1 VADPSNSA
9 IADALDELGDL
20 YELDGAIAHRVLA
33 YRTAAKTIR
42 ETPGSVAALA
52 REGRATD
59 LTGVGTTL
67 AEKILALV
75 QTGTIPAAEK
85 LRARY
90 PEGVLAMTRLP
101 GLGPKRARRLFEELG
116 IDSLDALRAAATEER
131 IRDLKG
137 FGEKAEVAII
147 AALDAGHGDRPRGR
161 VSLAGALETGE
172 RIADALRAHPA
183 VVRAELAGS
192 ARRLAESVK
201 DLDVVVASEDPAAVV
216 EAFSALDAL
225 ASVSSSGE
233 GGARGEA
240 QNGLAIDLRI
250 VPPSTFG
257 NLLQHFTGSKE
268 HNVHLREQAVRRGL
282 HVSEHGILD
291 DATGE
296 TQRFATEEEVY
307 AHLGLPYPEPEL
319 REDRGEL
326 EPGWVPPE
334 LICVEDLQG
343 DLHCHTTAS
352 DGQASI
358 EEMAVA
364 ARDLGRRYL
373 AITDH
378 SASHGFGNDVPAD
391 ELLRQIER
399 VREADA
405 RVEGITILAGSEVN
419 ILQDG
424 SLDYDDEVLEKLDWV
439 VASVHTRFQ
448 LGADEMTARIVRAI
462 EHPLVDALGHPTGR
476 LIGRR
481 PPYDV
486 DMAAVIDA
494 AVRTGTLL
502 EINGAPDRRDLNEVH
517 ARAAADAGALLV
529 IDSDAHRPQTLA
541 NVRWGVATAR
551 RARLTAAEVANT
563 RPWDELAVLRPRLR
577 GD

>member
-1 VADPSNSA
+1 
-9 IADALDELGDL
+9 
-20 YELDGAIAHRVLA
+20 
-33 YRTAAKTIR
+33 
-42 ETPGSVAALA
+42 
-52 REGRATD
+52 
-59 LTGVGTTL
+59 
-67 AEKILALV
+67 
-75 QTGTIPAAEK
+75 
-85 LRARY
+85 
-90 PEGVLAMTRLP
+90 
-101 GLGPKRARRLFEELG
+101 
-116 IDSLDALRAAATEER
+116 
-131 IRDLKG
+131 
-137 FGEKAEVAII
+137 
-147 AALDAGHGDRPRGR
+147 
-161 VSLAGALETGE
+161 
-172 RIADALRAHPA
+172 
-183 VVRAELAGS
+183 
-192 ARRLAESVK
+192 
-201 DLDVVVASEDPAAVV
+201 
-216 EAFSALDAL
+216 
-225 ASVSSSGE
+225 
-233 GGARGEA
+233 
-240 QNGLAIDLRI
+240 
-250 VPPSTFG
+250 
-257 NLLQHFTGSKE
+257 
-268 HNVHLREQAVRRGL
+268 
-282 HVSEHGILD
+282 
-291 DATGE
+291 
-296 TQRFATEEEVY
+296 
-307 AHLGLPYPEPEL
+307 
-319 REDRGEL
+319 
-326 EPGWVPPE
+326 
-334 LICVEDLQG
+334 
-343 DLHCHTTAS
+343 
-352 DGQASI
+352 
-358 EEMAVA
+358 MAVA

-424 SLDYDDEVLEKLDWV
+424 SLDYDDEVLEQLDWV

-448 LGADEMTARIVRAI
+448 LGAAEMTARIVRAI

-577 GD
+577 GA

>member
-1 VADPSNSA
+1 MADPSNSA
-9 IADALDELGDL
+9 IADALEELGDL

-42 ETPGSVAALA
+42 DTPGSVAALA
-52 REGRATD
+52 RSGRATE
-59 LTGVGTTL
+59 LTGVGATL
-67 AEKILALV
+67 AEKILALTE
-75 QTGTIPAAEK
+75 TGTIPAAEK
-85 LRARY
+85 LRAAY

-101 GLGPKRARRLFEELG
+101 GLGPKRARRLFDELG
-116 IDSLDALRAAATEER
+116 IDSLEALRSAAQDER

-137 FGEKAEVAII
+137 FGEKAEAAII
-147 AALDAGHGDRPRGR
+147 AALDAGHGERPRGR
-161 VSLAGALETGE
+161 VNLATALDVGE
-172 RIADALRAHPA
+172 RIVDALRAEPA

-201 DLDVVVASEDPAAVV
+201 DLDVVVASDDPAAVV
-216 EAFSALDAL
+216 AAFSRIDTL
-225 ASVSSSGE
+225 ASVSGSGD

-250 VPPSTFG
+250 VTPATFG
-257 NLLQHFTGSKE
+257 NLLQHFTGSKH
-268 HNVHLREQAVRRGL
+268 HNVHLREQAVKRGL

-291 DATGE
+291 DATGQTHTCE
-296 TQRFATEEEVY
+296 SEEQVY

-326 EPGWVPPE
+326 DPGWDPPQ
-334 LICVEDLQG
+334 LIAVEDLQG
-343 DLHCHTTAS
+343 DLHCHTMAS
-352 DGQASI
+352 DGLASI
-358 EEMAVA
+358 DEMAIA

-378 SASHGFGNDVPAD
+378 SASHGFGNHVDPD

-399 VREADA
+399 VRDADA

-419 ILQDG
+419 VLQDG
-424 SLDYDDEVLEKLDWV
+424 SLDYDDAILEQLDWV

-448 LGADEMTARIVRAI
+448 LDAAAMTARVVRAI

-476 LIGRR
+476 LIGKR
-481 PPYDV
+481 PGYDL
-486 DMAAVIDA
+486 DMDAVIDA
-494 AVRTGTLL
+494 AARTGTCL
-502 EINGAPDRRDLNEVH
+502 EINGAPDRRDLHEVH
-517 ARAAADAGALLV
+517 ARAAADAGARIV
-529 IDSDAHRPQTLA
+529 IDSDAHRPATLA

-551 RARLTAAEVANT
+551 RARLTAADVANT
-563 RPWDELAVLRPRLR
+563 RSWKQLAAARPRAR
-577 GD
+577 